1 MDSEGGDS
9 IAVLSRAVR
18 SFCEARDWDQFHSPK
33 DLAIGLATE
42 SAELLA
48 NFRFLTAEQVA
59 QRLGDEKDRLAI
71 EQEVGD
77 VLFFL
82 LRFCQRCEIDPG
94 NALMQKLAIN
104 EEKYPVDR
112 ARGSNL
118 KYDRL

>member
-1 MDSEGGDS
+1 MKAVDSMAELTSEVQG
-9 IAVLSRAVR
+9 
-18 SFCEARDWDQFHSPK
+18 FCEKRDWDQFHSPK

-48 NFRFLTAEQVA
+48 NFRFLTADQVA

-71 EQEVGD
+71 EHEVGD

-94 NALMQKLAIN
+94 NALMQKLAVN
-104 EEKYPVDR
+104 EAKYPVDR